1 MYKTCPNCNYT
12 SYVASGGQISACPH
26 CGCDLTFTTASYSIP
41 TEGKKQM
48 LGGSS
53 QRLSWQLPVRNKLP

>member
-26 CGCDLTFTTASYSIP
+26 CGWDLTFTTASYSRP
-41 TEGKKQM
+41 AEENKEM
-48 LGGSS
+48 LGAFS
-53 QRLSWQLPVRNKLP
+53 QRLSWQWPVRNKLP